1 MLIELNNKIILNE
14 TLRIWVKQLNR
25 DQLLF
30 FGLIFVKS
38 FVASYAFEVK
48 NVTVNDSSVCIFV
61 LVSLLLTLNKDL
73 LQRFAL
79 I

>member
-1 MLIELNNKIILNE
+1 MLIELNNKIALNE

-38 FVASYAFEVK
+38 FVASFAFEVK
-48 NVTVNDSSVCIFV
+48 NVTINDSSVCIFV
-61 LVSLLLTLNKDL
+61 LVSLLLSLNKDL
-73 LQRFAL
+73 LQIFAV